1 MILNENFWENKYK
14 SQNTGWDLGQ
24 ISPPLK
30 AYIDQLTNKELKIL
44 IPGGGN
50 SYEATY
56 LFKKGFKNI
65 FVVDISKIP
74 LRNIRKRIPEFPSE
88 QLIHDDFFD
97 LENQFDLIIEQTFFC
112 AINPNLRAKYALKM
126 TELLRD
132 KGKLVGLLFNAEL
145 NKEHPPFGGS
155 KEEYLT
161 CFTPYFDILTMEN
174 SYNSINSRAGE
185 ELFFINQKRY

>member
-74 LRNIRKRIPEFPSE
+74 LQNIQKRIPEFPSE
-88 QLIHDDFFD
+88 QLIHGNFFD
-97 LENQFDLIIEQTFFC
+97 LENQFDLILEQTFFC

-155 KEEYLT
+155 KEEYHT
-161 CFTPYFDILTMEN
+161 CFTPYFDIQTMEN